1 MKQRK
6 NNRFLAMLMAMLM
19 IVSTVAT
26 GWYPVVAKADTNTG
40 ITLTVIGDTGNHS
53 KNLDEHT
60 GYVYWLKDQPLN
72 IDVNSLESYY
82 VAENCKDQIKAA
94 LKEAKID
101 YHFSDEGSCFPDDMK
116 NKDGVDLQSDWSK
129 GYWSVIVQYADGSF
143 NSNGWSSYDGAAQL
157 QDGCRLIYYWSDN
170 PTNDCRLTTDD
181 SWNTQLNYDTDAVT
195 GLRFSTE
202 EQPDAALTEIETEV
216 GSDIDLL
223 TSFTA
228 PAQTT
233 VSKAL
238 NWTSSNQDV
247 ATVTASETGAVVTPK
262 SAGTTTVKASMVN
275 TLGDT
280 VEASCDVKVT
290 SNGTTVTDL
299 SFAEGTEISM
309 APGAVKTLTP
319 AYTPELEKGETAPAL
334 TWESSDKGVADV
346 NAQNGEITAKTP
358 GTTVIKASFTN
369 NKGTVVSAECK
380 VTVEQIA
387 VTKIALD
394 KESLSLKEDAESKLN
409 VTFEPANATEDLDV
423 KWESDDKNVATV
435 TGEGKS
441 ATVKAVGAGSATITV
456 TAGTFKASC
465 EVTVS
470 AAQPMVK
477 EFVFASDKNG
487 ENVYAM
493 QSELDAKTKE
503 CTVVVPETVNTFYLK
518 PVLSDD
524 AEVNTITANYK
535 NYNYT
540 KDLTKAMPANE
551 FTQFSGVN
559 RVLQSDIEA
568 REMSIDVTS
577 KTGKTETYKVH
588 IIRET
593 TLSGL
598 NVTKADGTKVTLDP
612 VFNARKKEYTIVVPK
627 TLESVV
633 FKATARTAANSEIK
647 VNGKTA
653 ENGEYTLALTGD
665 DAKVVTEIE
674 VGNENTVAG
683 KYTVSIL
690 REEPVTITF
699 ETEPKDAII
708 TVIDKDKI
716 KAGGEDGIYKVLPG
730 TYTYT
735 VSKTGY
741 VTKHEEITVEK
752 DTVIKASL
760 EKAQSSNLKDLDC
773 DWAGFRKDGSN
784 QAVTS
789 AKTAATPE
797 TAFQKWEKKVGEGFS
812 NWAVSSP
819 IIVDNNLYC
828 YAGKQLLKINKETG
842 DIIASAP
849 MAGNSSFG
857 INPPCYGGG
866 MIFVGLAGGAVQAFN
881 AETLESLWV
890 FKDTLGGQPNCT
902 IQYSDGYIYTGFWN
916 SETKDA
922 NFVCVSATDEDPDNT
937 TETKYA
943 TWTYAVQGGFYW
955 AGAYVTDKYAIV
967 GSDDGESDSTSDSSY
982 VYCFDKLT
990 GEVVQKVGPH
1000 HGDIRSDIS
1009 YYDGRIYFTS
1019 KGGYLYS
1026 YNLKEDG
1033 TIDTENLIEPIEI
1046 GKMSTSTPAI
1056 ANGRCYVGS
1065 SYGSNFSGTYGI
1077 SVVDINAET
1086 GAMKLE
1092 YVVYTDAYPQ
1102 TSGVV
1107 STGYKGYNYVYFATN
1122 GPSGNLWVVKDA
1134 PGMTEPD
1141 EGSQILYTPEHKQ
1154 YCISSVAVDK
1164 DGTIYFKNDSAYM
1177 IAVGNSAIDTDKL
1190 QDLIE
1195 TAKATDASKYT
1206 DESYNAL
1213 QDVIAE
1219 AEAVAENPESKEQV
1233 AEMTEKLQSAIDGL
1247 VVKTGWQT
1255 IDGKKYYYKEDGIQ
1269 ATYWYKVDGN
1279 YYWFGTDGI
1288 MKTYWQKVYNKYY
1301 WLGSDGAMRTGWQT
1315 VYGKKYYLGNAND
1328 GAMKTGWQTVDGKKY
1343 YLGNASDGAMKT
1355 GWQTIDGKKY
1365 YLGNDGAMK
1374 TYWQSVDGKYYWF
1387 GTDGVMKTYWQK
1399 VYNKYYWLGSDGA
1412 MRTGWQKV
1420 YGKYYWLGHSN
1431 DGAMKT
1437 GWQTIY
1443 GKKYYFGGAN
1453 DGVMKTGW
1461 QKIGG
1466 NWYYFGGANDGAM
1479 KTNTWIGNYYV
1490 NASGVR
1496 TRSR

>member
-280 VEASCDVKVT
+280 VEAACDVKVT

-319 AYTPELEKGETAPAL
+319 VYTPELEKGETAPAL
-334 TWESSDKGVADV
+334 TWESSDKGVADI

-503 CTVVVPETVNTFYLK
+503 CTVVVPEMVNTFYLK

-647 VNGKTA
+647 VNGKIA

-922 NFVCVSATDEDPDNT
+922 NFVCVSATDEDPDNP

-1077 SVVDINAET
+1077 SVVDINEET
-1086 GAMKLE
+1086 GAMSLE

-1141 EGSQILYTPEHKQ
+1141 EGSQVLYTPEHKQ

-1255 IDGKKYYYKEDGIQ
+1255 IDGKKYYYKEDGTQ
-1269 ATYWYKVDGN
+1269 ATYWYK
-1279 YYWFGTDGI
+1279 
-1288 MKTYWQKVYNKYY
+1288 
-1301 WLGSDGAMRTGWQT
+1301 
-1315 VYGKKYYLGNAND
+1315 
-1328 GAMKTGWQTVDGKKY
+1328 
-1343 YLGNASDGAMKT
+1343 
-1355 GWQTIDGKKY
+1355 
-1365 YLGNDGAMK
+1365 
-1374 TYWQSVDGKYYWF
+1374 VDGKYYWF

>member
-1 MKQRK
+1 
-6 NNRFLAMLMAMLM
+6 
-19 IVSTVAT
+19 
-26 GWYPVVAKADTNTG
+26 
-40 ITLTVIGDTGNHS
+40 
-53 KNLDEHT
+53 
-60 GYVYWLKDQPLN
+60 
-72 IDVNSLESYY
+72 
-82 VAENCKDQIKAA
+82 
-94 LKEAKID
+94 
-101 YHFSDEGSCFPDDMK
+101 
-116 NKDGVDLQSDWSK
+116 
-129 GYWSVIVQYADGSF
+129 
-143 NSNGWSSYDGAAQL
+143 
-157 QDGCRLIYYWSDN
+157 
-170 PTNDCRLTTDD
+170 
-181 SWNTQLNYDTDAVT
+181 
-195 GLRFSTE
+195 
-202 EQPDAALTEIETEV
+202 
-216 GSDIDLL
+216 
-223 TSFTA
+223 
-228 PAQTT
+228 
-233 VSKAL
+233 
-238 NWTSSNQDV
+238 
-247 ATVTASETGAVVTPK
+247 
-262 SAGTTTVKASMVN
+262 
-275 TLGDT
+275 
-280 VEASCDVKVT
+280 
-290 SNGTTVTDL
+290 
-299 SFAEGTEISM
+299 
-309 APGAVKTLTP
+309 
-319 AYTPELEKGETAPAL
+319 
-334 TWESSDKGVADV
+334 
-346 NAQNGEITAKTP
+346 
-358 GTTVIKASFTN
+358 
-369 NKGTVVSAECK
+369 
-380 VTVEQIA
+380 
-387 VTKIALD
+387 
-394 KESLSLKEDAESKLN
+394 
-409 VTFEPANATEDLDV
+409 
-423 KWESDDKNVATV
+423 
-435 TGEGKS
+435 
-441 ATVKAVGAGSATITV
+441 
-456 TAGTFKASC
+456 
-465 EVTVS
+465 
-470 AAQPMVK
+470 
-477 EFVFASDKNG
+477 
-487 ENVYAM
+487 
-493 QSELDAKTKE
+493 
-503 CTVVVPETVNTFYLK
+503 
-518 PVLSDD
+518 
-524 AEVNTITANYK
+524 
-535 NYNYT
+535 
-540 KDLTKAMPANE
+540 
-551 FTQFSGVN
+551 
-559 RVLQSDIEA
+559 
-568 REMSIDVTS
+568 
-577 KTGKTETYKVH
+577 
-588 IIRET
+588 
-593 TLSGL
+593 
-598 NVTKADGTKVTLDP
+598 
-612 VFNARKKEYTIVVPK
+612 
-627 TLESVV
+627 
-633 FKATARTAANSEIK
+633 
-647 VNGKTA
+647 
-653 ENGEYTLALTGD
+653 
-665 DAKVVTEIE
+665 
-674 VGNENTVAG
+674 
-683 KYTVSIL
+683 
-690 REEPVTITF
+690 
-699 ETEPKDAII
+699 
-708 TVIDKDKI
+708 
-716 KAGGEDGIYKVLPG
+716 
-730 TYTYT
+730 
-735 VSKTGY
+735 
-741 VTKHEEITVEK
+741 
-752 DTVIKASL
+752 
-760 EKAQSSNLKDLDC
+760 
-773 DWAGFRKDGSN
+773 
-784 QAVTS
+784 
-789 AKTAATPE
+789 
-797 TAFQKWEKKVGEGFS
+797 
-812 NWAVSSP
+812 
-819 IIVDNNLYC
+819 
-828 YAGKQLLKINKETG
+828 
-842 DIIASAP
+842 
-849 MAGNSSFG
+849 
-857 INPPCYGGG
+857 

-922 NFVCVSATDEDPDNT
+922 NFVCVSATDEDPDNP

-1086 GAMKLE
+1086 GAMNLE

-1255 IDGKKYYYKEDGIQ
+1255 IDGKKYYYKEDGTQ

-1288 MKTYWQKVYNKYY
+1288 
-1301 WLGSDGAMRTGWQT
+1301 L
-1315 VYGKKYYLGNAND
+1315 
-1328 GAMKTGWQTVDGKKY
+1328 
-1343 YLGNASDGAMKT
+1343 
-1355 GWQTIDGKKY
+1355 
-1365 YLGNDGAMK
+1365 
-1374 TYWQSVDGKYYWF
+1374 
-1387 GTDGVMKTYWQK
+1387 KTYWQK

>member
-1 MKQRK
+1 M
-6 NNRFLAMLMAMLM
+6 
-19 IVSTVAT
+19 
-26 GWYPVVAKADTNTG
+26 
-40 ITLTVIGDTGNHS
+40 
-53 KNLDEHT
+53 
-60 GYVYWLKDQPLN
+60 
-72 IDVNSLESYY
+72 
-82 VAENCKDQIKAA
+82 
-94 LKEAKID
+94 
-101 YHFSDEGSCFPDDMK
+101 
-116 NKDGVDLQSDWSK
+116 
-129 GYWSVIVQYADGSF
+129 
-143 NSNGWSSYDGAAQL
+143 
-157 QDGCRLIYYWSDN
+157 
-170 PTNDCRLTTDD
+170 
-181 SWNTQLNYDTDAVT
+181 
-195 GLRFSTE
+195 
-202 EQPDAALTEIETEV
+202 
-216 GSDIDLL
+216 
-223 TSFTA
+223 
-228 PAQTT
+228 
-233 VSKAL
+233 
-238 NWTSSNQDV
+238 
-247 ATVTASETGAVVTPK
+247 
-262 SAGTTTVKASMVN
+262 
-275 TLGDT
+275 
-280 VEASCDVKVT
+280 
-290 SNGTTVTDL
+290 
-299 SFAEGTEISM
+299 
-309 APGAVKTLTP
+309 
-319 AYTPELEKGETAPAL
+319 
-334 TWESSDKGVADV
+334 
-346 NAQNGEITAKTP
+346 
-358 GTTVIKASFTN
+358 
-369 NKGTVVSAECK
+369 
-380 VTVEQIA
+380 
-387 VTKIALD
+387 TKIALD

-503 CTVVVPETVNTFYLK
+503 CTVVVPEMVNTFYLK

-647 VNGKTA
+647 VNGKIA

-828 YAGKQLLKINKETG
+828 YAGKQLLKINKENG
-842 DIIASAP
+842 EIIASAE

-857 INPPCYGGG
+857 
-866 MIFVGLAGGAVQAFN
+866 
-881 AETLESLWV
+881 
-890 FKDTLGGQPNCT
+890 
-902 IQYSDGYIYTGFWN
+902 
-916 SETKDA
+916 
-922 NFVCVSATDEDPDNT
+922 T
-937 TETKYA
+937 T
-943 TWTYAVQGGFYW
+943 
-955 AGAYVTDKYAIV
+955 
-967 GSDDGESDSTSDSSY
+967 SMLR
-982 VYCFDKLT
+982 C
-990 GEVVQKVGPH
+990 
-1000 HGDIRSDIS
+1000 GDFCRTCRWS
-1009 YYDGRIYFTS
+1009 
-1019 KGGYLYS
+1019 
-1026 YNLKEDG
+1026 
-1033 TIDTENLIEPIEI
+1033 
-1046 GKMSTSTPAI
+1046 
-1056 ANGRCYVGS
+1056 
-1065 SYGSNFSGTYGI
+1065 
-1077 SVVDINAET
+1077 
-1086 GAMKLE
+1086 
-1092 YVVYTDAYPQ
+1092 
-1102 TSGVV
+1102 
-1107 STGYKGYNYVYFATN
+1107 STG
-1122 GPSGNLWVVKDA
+1122 
-1134 PGMTEPD
+1134 
-1141 EGSQILYTPEHKQ
+1141 I
-1154 YCISSVAVDK
+1154 
-1164 DGTIYFKNDSAYM
+1164 
-1177 IAVGNSAIDTDKL
+1177 
-1190 QDLIE
+1190 
-1195 TAKATDASKYT
+1195 
-1206 DESYNAL
+1206 
-1213 QDVIAE
+1213 
-1219 AEAVAENPESKEQV
+1219 
-1233 AEMTEKLQSAIDGL
+1233 
-1247 VVKTGWQT
+1247 
-1255 IDGKKYYYKEDGIQ
+1255 
-1269 ATYWYKVDGN
+1269 
-1279 YYWFGTDGI
+1279 
-1288 MKTYWQKVYNKYY
+1288 
-1301 WLGSDGAMRTGWQT
+1301 
-1315 VYGKKYYLGNAND
+1315 
-1328 GAMKTGWQTVDGKKY
+1328 
-1343 YLGNASDGAMKT
+1343 
-1355 GWQTIDGKKY
+1355 
-1365 YLGNDGAMK
+1365 
-1374 TYWQSVDGKYYWF
+1374 
-1387 GTDGVMKTYWQK
+1387 
-1399 VYNKYYWLGSDGA
+1399 
-1412 MRTGWQKV
+1412 
-1420 YGKYYWLGHSN
+1420 
-1431 DGAMKT
+1431 
-1437 GWQTIY
+1437 
-1443 GKKYYFGGAN
+1443 
-1453 DGVMKTGW
+1453 
-1461 QKIGG
+1461 
-1466 NWYYFGGANDGAM
+1466 
-1479 KTNTWIGNYYV
+1479 
-1490 NASGVR
+1490 
-1496 TRSR
+1496 